1 MTAPTKSAP
10 PLTNDEI
17 QRYSRHLIMPEVGM
31 EGQLKLKAARVLCV
45 GTGGLGSPLA
55 MYLAAAGV
63 GTLGLVDFDVVDA
76 SNLHRQVIHF
86 TQDVGRPKLAS
97 AEEKVRGINPNVT
110 VRKFETRLTSANA
123 LEAFK
128 DFDIIVDGT
137 DNFPTRY
144 LINDACVLSGKPNVY
159 GSIFRFEGQ
168 ASIFAVPATAGGEQG
183 PCYRCVYPE
192 PPPPGMVPS
201 CAEGGVLGIL
211 PGLVGLIQATETIK
225 LITGLGEPL
234 IGRLLLVDALAMRF
248 REMKLRKNP
257 DCPLCGNNRTIT
269 ELIDYEQFCGL
280 PGNEQSS
287 QTERPNAMPNALPEM
302 TVEELK
308 HKLDAKEDIFVL
320 DVREPNEYQICN
332 IGGHLI
338 PMGDIPKRQQEL
350 DPDQHIVVHCRSGV
364 RSAKVVDFLR
374 QQGFEK
380 VQNLAGGILAWADRI
395 DPKMPKY

>member
-1 MTAPTKSAP
+1 MTAPTKAT
-10 PLTNDEI
+10 PLSNEEI

-86 TQDVGRPKLAS
+86 TQDVGRAKLAS
-97 AEEKVRGINPNVT
+97 AEEKVHGINPNVT
-110 VRKFETRLTSANA
+110 VRKFETKLTSANA
-123 LEAFK
+123 L
-128 DFDIIVDGT
+128 DIIKEFDLVVDGT

-168 ASIFAVPATAGGEQG
+168 ASVFAAPASDGPAGSGRNEQG
-183 PCYRCVYPE
+183 PCYRCVYPQ

-225 LITGLGEPL
+225 LILGSGEPL
-234 IGRLLLVDALAMRF
+234 IGRLLLVDALSMRF
-248 REMKLRKNP
+248 REMKLRRDP
-257 DCPLCGNNRTIT
+257 ACPICGSNRTIT
-269 ELIDYEQFCGL
+269 KLIDYDEFCGL
-280 PGNEQSS
+280 NQPEKK
-287 QTERPNAMPNALPEM
+287 PAMMNALPDM
-302 TVEELK
+302 SVEELK
-308 HKLDAKEDIFVL
+308 AKLDAKVDIFVL
-320 DVREPNEYQICN
+320 DVREPHEYQICN

-338 PMGDIPKRQQEL
+338 PMGDVPKRQQEL
-350 DPDQHIVVHCRSGV
+350 DPEKHIVVHCRSGV
-364 RSAKVVDFLR
+364 RSAKVADFLR

-395 DPKMPKY
+395 DKSMPKY

>member
-1 MTAPTKSAP
+1 MTAPTKSA

-110 VRKFETRLTSANA
+110 VRKFETKLTSANA
-123 LEAFK
+123 LEIIK
-128 DFDIIVDGT
+128 DFDLVVDGT

-168 ASIFAVPATAGGEQG
+168 ASIFAAPAADGREQG
-183 PCYRCVYPE
+183 PCYRCVYPQ

-201 CAEGGVLGIL
+201 WAGGGVLGIL
-211 PGLVGLIQATETIK
+211 PGLVGLIQATEAIK
-225 LITGLGEPL
+225 LILGSGESL
-234 IGRLLLVDALAMRF
+234 IGRLLLVDALSMRF
-248 REMKLRKNP
+248 REMKLR
-257 DCPLCGNNRTIT
+257 R
-269 ELIDYEQFCGL
+269 
-280 PGNEQSS
+280 
-287 QTERPNAMPNALPEM
+287 
-302 TVEELK
+302 
-308 HKLDAKEDIFVL
+308 
-320 DVREPNEYQICN
+320 
-332 IGGHLI
+332 
-338 PMGDIPKRQQEL
+338 
-350 DPDQHIVVHCRSGV
+350 DP
-364 RSAKVVDFLR
+364 A
-374 QQGFEK
+374 
-380 VQNLAGGILAWADRI
+380 
-395 DPKMPKY
+395 